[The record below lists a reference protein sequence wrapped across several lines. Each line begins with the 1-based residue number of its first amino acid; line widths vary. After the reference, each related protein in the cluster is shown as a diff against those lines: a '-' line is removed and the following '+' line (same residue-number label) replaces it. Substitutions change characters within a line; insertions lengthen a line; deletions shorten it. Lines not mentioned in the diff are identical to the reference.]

1 MIRPSS
7 PIVLLHCK
15 EVYWFLVVHA
25 IYVTNVF
32 FKKKGLKAEWNKTT
46 LKLLQENVGTLTWYD
61 EYVGLFRVYQLL
73 VV

>member
-1 MIRPSS
+1 MLFMS
-7 PIVLLHCK
+7 LM
-15 EVYWFLVVHA
+15 YFL
-25 IYVTNVF
+25 
-32 FKKKGLKAEWNKTT
+32 KKRGLKAEWNKTT